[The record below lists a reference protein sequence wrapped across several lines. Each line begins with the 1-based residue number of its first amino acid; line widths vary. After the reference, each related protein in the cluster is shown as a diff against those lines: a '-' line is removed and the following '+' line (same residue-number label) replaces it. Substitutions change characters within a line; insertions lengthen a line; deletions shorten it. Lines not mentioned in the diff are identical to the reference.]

1 MGIDFECYGY
11 LILTTCLPFQ
21 RMCRSLSIKMKFS
34 VLIMLIVLIF
44 FIFNH
49 ILNEYAMIHGM
60 REHAQQTM
68 QDTSTH
74 VANSFAYYE
83 KQLQGDS
90 YYMNENESGPEH
102 IFDIVKSLNPNI
114 KEVSVFEQGSLVV
127 SYGTYTYLD
136 STSDYS
142 IINGLEKNK
151 FVLRKMK
158 INGVPYFRSYYAAD
172 QIGNHIISIVY
183 DGVGITKLVGQR
195 RNETLVYTGISLVF
209 VLFISYWL
217 VGAMIRP
224 LKDILWKV
232 NEVSSARFHQPIQIK
247 SKDEFGLLA
256 LKVNA
261 MSQNLSIYMNK
272 LRRAFEEN
280 RRMKEHL
287 ESFINN
293 TSDAIHLI
301 DLDGKV
307 IQVNRAFEL
316 LFGYEEEEAIGLIY
330 PTLPDT
336 HKSEKRHM
344 LDQLLAGKVLPA
356 LETTRVTKTG
366 EMIPVSVTIS
376 PIRDS
381 DGTIRAFA
389 SISRDMR
396 SRNKMEELLRR
407 SEKLTTVG
415 QLAAGVAHEIR
426 NPLTT
431 LRGFLQLQQESKK
444 FTLSHVSLMLSEL
457 DRINLIVGEFLI
469 LAKPQATRFITKDI
483 RDVLHDVIALMN
495 SEAILHDIEFR
506 VSFTEED
513 CRISCEENQ
522 LKQVFINLLKNAIEA
537 MPSGGLIHINIT
549 RKREFI
555 SISITD
561 EGMGIPEDMIAKI
574 GDPFF
579 TGKETGTGL
588 GIMVSQRII
597 NTHRG
602 TMDIKSQLHVGTTV
616 QLVLPALKE
625 GSESSILEI

>member
-1 MGIDFECYGY
+1 M
-11 LILTTCLPFQ
+11 
-21 RMCRSLSIKMKFS
+21 SIKMKFS
-34 VLIMLIVLIF
+34 FLLTFIVLTF
-44 FIFNH
+44 FILHH
-49 ILNEYAMIHGM
+49 ILSEYSMTQEM
-60 REHAQQTM
+60 REQARQSM
-68 QDTSTH
+68 RDTSVH
-74 VANSFAYYE
+74 VASSVADYE
-83 KQLQGDS
+83 KQLASDS
-90 YYMNENESGPEH
+90 PSIGEGRLEPDH

-114 KEVSVFEQGSLVV
+114 KEITVFDQDTFKVP
-127 SYGTYTYLD
+127 YGTYTYLD
-136 STSDYS
+136 STSDNS
-142 IINGLEKNK
+142 VAGAAEKK
-151 FVLRKMK
+151 DFMLRKMK
-158 INGVPYFRSYYAAD
+158 INGKPYFRSYYSMEGP
-172 QIGNHIISIVY
+172 GNYIISIVY
-183 DGVGITKLVGQR
+183 DREGINELIR
-195 RNETLVYTGISLVF
+195 RERYDTLMYTGITMLL

-247 SKDEFGLLA
+247 RKDEFGLLA
-256 LKVNA
+256 LKINA

-287 ESFINN
+287 ESFINH
-293 TSDAIHLI
+293 TSDAIHLT

-307 IQVNRAFEL
+307 IQVNRAFDL
-316 LFGYEEEEAIGLIY
+316 LFGYEEEEAIGLIN
-330 PTLPDT
+330 PTLPES
-336 HKSEKRHM
+336 HKAEKKQM
-344 LDQLLAGKVLPA
+344 LNQLLAGKVLQA
-356 LETTRVTKTG
+356 QETMRMTKSG
-366 EMIPVSVTIS
+366 ELIPVSVTIS

-381 DGTIRAFA
+381 DGSIRAFA

-444 FTLSHVSLMLSEL
+444 LTLTHVSLMLSEL

-469 LAKPQATRFITKDI
+469 LAKPQATRFVTKDV
-483 RDVLHDVIALMN
+483 RDVLQDVIALMN
-495 SEAILHDIEFR
+495 SEAILHNIEFR
-506 VSFTEED
+506 VSFTD
-513 CRISCEENQ
+513 DSCRISCEENQ

-537 MPSGGLIHINIT
+537 MPSGGFIHIHIT
-549 RKREFI
+549 CRREHI

-561 EGMGIPEDMIAKI
+561 EGEGIPDEIIPNI

-597 NTHRG
+597 NSHKG
-602 TMDIKSQLHVGTTV
+602 TMDIKSQVNVGTTV
-616 QLVLPALKE
+616 NIMLPALKE
-625 GSESSILEI
+625 SGERERLEA

>member
-1 MGIDFECYGY
+1 MK
-11 LILTTCLPFQ
+11 
-21 RMCRSLSIKMKFS
+21 LSIMIS
-34 VLIMLIVLIF
+34 LIVLTF
-44 FIFNH
+44 FILHHMFS
-49 ILNEYAMIHGM
+49 EYSMIRGM
-60 REHAQQTM
+60 QVQAQQEM
-68 QDTSTH
+68 QETSMH
-74 VANSFAYYE
+74 FANSVAFYE
-83 KQLQGDS
+83 QKRGSASLPL
-90 YYMNENESGPEH
+90 ESTSSPEH
-102 IFDIVKSLNPNI
+102 LFDMVQLLNPNI
-114 KEVSVFEQGSLVV
+114 KEITVFDQATLKIP
-127 SYGTYTYLD
+127 YGAYTYRD
-136 STSDYS
+136 SISDDAFLRS
-142 IINGLEKNK
+142 LKKDEFTLQKMEINGKS
-151 FVLRKMK
+151 
-158 INGVPYFRSYYAAD
+158 YFRSYYSTERT
-172 QIGNHIISIVY
+172 GNYIISIVY
-183 DGVGITKLVGQR
+183 DKKQITELISKG
-195 RNETLVYTGISLVF
+195 RNDTLIFTGLKMLL

-217 VGAMIRP
+217 AGMMLRP

-256 LKVNA
+256 LKINA

-287 ESFINN
+287 ESFINH
-293 TSDAIHLI
+293 TSDAIHLV
-301 DLDGKV
+301 DLEGRV

-330 PTLPDT
+330 PTLPDS
-336 HKSEKRHM
+336 HKEEKKHM
-344 LDQLLAGKVLPA
+344 LNQLLAGKVLPA
-356 LETTRVTKTG
+356 QETMRVTRAG

-431 LRGFLQLQQESKK
+431 LRGFLQLQQETKK
-444 FTLSHVSLMLSEL
+444 LTLMHVSLMLSEL

-469 LAKPQATRFITKDI
+469 LAKPQAARFVTKDV
-483 RDVLHDVIALMN
+483 RAVLQDVIALMN
-495 SEAILHDIEFR
+495 SEALLHNIEFH
-506 VSFTEED
+506 VAFTEEK
-513 CRISCEENQ
+513 CCISCEENQ

-537 MPSGGLIHINIT
+537 MPSGGVIHIHIT
-549 RKREFI
+549 HKRGHI
-555 SISITD
+555 SISIMD
-561 EGMGIPEDMIAKI
+561 EGEGIPEDMIQKI

-597 NTHRG
+597 NNHKG
-602 TMDIKSQLHVGTTV
+602 TLEIKSKVNVGTTV
-616 QLVLPALKE
+616 HVMLPALKE
-625 GSESSILEI
+625 EDESGILGS

>member
-1 MGIDFECYGY
+1 
-11 LILTTCLPFQ
+11 
-21 RMCRSLSIKMKFS
+21 
-34 VLIMLIVLIF
+34 
-44 FIFNH
+44 
-49 ILNEYAMIHGM
+49 MIQGM
-60 REHAQQTM
+60 REQMRHTM
-68 QDTSTH
+68 QETSMH
-74 VANSFAYYE
+74 VAQSFAFYKNQSETDSVPLE
-83 KQLQGDS
+83 KGA
-90 YYMNENESGPEH
+90 SGPKH
-102 IFDIVKSLNPNI
+102 IFDIVKRLNPNI
-114 KEVSVFEQGSLVV
+114 KEITVFDQETYTVPF
-127 SYGTYTYLD
+127 GTYTYMD
-136 STSDYS
+136 STSDYTFLKEVKLS
-142 IINGLEKNK
+142 DFELRRLTINDK
-151 FVLRKMK
+151 
-158 INGVPYFRSYYAAD
+158 PYFRSYYTSEQLND
-172 QIGNHIISIVY
+172 YTISIVY
-183 DGVGITKLVGQR
+183 DGEGVNQQVSEKRNDSLIYSGVIIVLV
-195 RNETLVYTGISLVF
+195 LI
-209 VLFISYWL
+209 ISYWL

-232 NEVSSARFHQPIQIK
+232 NEVSSARFHQPIKIK
-247 SKDEFGLLA
+247 RKDEFGLLA

-287 ESFINN
+287 ESFINH
-293 TSDAIHLI
+293 TSDAIHLF
-301 DLDGKV
+301 DLDGKL

-330 PTLPDT
+330 PILPDS
-336 HKSEKRHM
+336 HKAEMKHM
-344 LDQLLAGKVLPA
+344 LNQLLAGKVLPA
-356 LETTRVTKTG
+356 QETMRVTKTG

-431 LRGFLQLQQESKK
+431 LRGFLQLQQETKK
-444 FTLSHVSLMLSEL
+444 LTLAHVSLMLSEL

-469 LAKPQATRFITKDI
+469 LAKPQATKFVAKDV
-483 RDVLHDVIALMN
+483 RDVLQDVIAFMN
-495 SEAILHDIEFR
+495 SEALLHDIEFR
-506 VSFTEED
+506 IAFTEEY

-537 MPSGGLIHINIT
+537 MPSGGLIHINVSH
-549 RKREFI
+549 RREH
-555 SISITD
+555 ISITIAD
-561 EGMGIPEDMIAKI
+561 EGEGIPDEMISKI

-597 NTHRG
+597 NSHRG
-602 TMDIKSQLHVGTTV
+602 TMDIRSQVKVGTTV
-616 QLVLPALKE
+616 HVMLPILKE
-625 GSESSILEI
+625 GSESVILEG

>member
-1 MGIDFECYGY
+1 M
-11 LILTTCLPFQ
+11 
-21 RMCRSLSIKMKFS
+21 SIKMKFS
-34 VLIMLIVLIF
+34 FLITLIVLTF
-44 FIFNH
+44 FIFYH
-49 ILNEYAMIHGM
+49 MLSEYSMIHGM
-60 REHAQQTM
+60 REQARQSM
-68 QDTSTH
+68 QDTSMH
-74 VANSFAYYE
+74 VANSFSSYE
-83 KQLQGDS
+83 QQ
-90 YYMNENESGPEH
+90 SGRSSVSEGEDRTSPEQ

-114 KEVSVFEQGSLVV
+114 KEITVFEQDSLSVLF
-127 SYGTYTYLD
+127 GTYTYLD
-136 STSDYS
+136 STNDNT
-142 IINGLEKNK
+142 ILTEVKNTG
-151 FVLRKMK
+151 FELRKMQ
-158 INGVPYFRSYYAAD
+158 INGKPYFRSYYSTE
-172 QIGNHIISIVY
+172 QTGNYIISIVY
-183 DGVGITKLVGQR
+183 DGEGIKHLVSQT
-195 RNETLVYTGISLVF
+195 RNDSLIYTGIAMVLV
-209 VLFISYWL
+209 LIISYWM
-217 VGAMIRP
+217 VGVMIKP

-232 NEVSSARFHQPIQIK
+232 NEVSSARFQQPIRIK
-247 SKDEFGLLA
+247 RKDEFGLLA

-261 MSQNLSIYMNK
+261 MSQNLSIYMSK

-287 ESFINN
+287 ESFINH

-316 LFGYEEEEAIGLIY
+316 LFGYEEEEAIGLYY
-330 PTLPDT
+330 PILPDS
-336 HKSEKRHM
+336 HKAEMRHM
-344 LDQLLAGKVLPA
+344 LNQLLSGKVLPA
-356 LETTRVTKTG
+356 QETMRITKTG

-444 FTLSHVSLMLSEL
+444 LTLSHVTLMLSEL

-469 LAKPQATRFITKDI
+469 LAKPQATKFVTKDV
-483 RDVLHDVIALMN
+483 RNVLQDVIALMN
-495 SEAILHDIEFR
+495 SEALLHDIEFL
-506 VSFTEED
+506 VTFTEEH
-513 CRISCEENQ
+513 CLISCEENQ

-537 MPSGGLIHINIT
+537 MPNGGRIHIQIT
-549 RKREFI
+549 NKREFI
-555 SISITD
+555 SIAVTD
-561 EGMGIPEDMIAKI
+561 EGMGIPADMIPKI

-597 NTHRG
+597 NSHRG
-602 TMDIKSQLHVGTTV
+602 SMDIKSLVNVGTTIHV
-616 QLVLPALKE
+616 ILPALKE
-625 GSESSILEI
+625 ASENVILEEQA

>member
-1 MGIDFECYGY
+1 M
-11 LILTTCLPFQ
+11 
-21 RMCRSLSIKMKFS
+21 SIKMKFS
-34 VLIMLIVLIF
+34 VLITLIVLTI
-44 FIFNH
+44 FIFYH
-49 ILNEYAMIHGM
+49 FMNEYSTIQSMN
-60 REHAQQTM
+60 EQTQQTM
-68 QDTSTH
+68 KETSMH
-74 VANSFAYYE
+74 VANSFSFYE
-83 KQLQGDS
+83 KQLTGNFLQMGDGS
-90 YYMNENESGPEH
+90 FGPMH
-102 IFDIVKSLNPNI
+102 VFDIVKSLNPNI
-114 KEVSVFEQGSLVV
+114 KEITVFEQDTLQVP
-127 SYGTYTYLD
+127 YGTYTYLD
-136 STSDYS
+136 SKSDYS
-142 IINGLEKNK
+142 IINDGMRNSFK
-151 FVLRKMK
+151 LRKME
-158 INGVPYFRSYYAAD
+158 INGEPYYRSYYSTD
-172 QIGNHIISIVY
+172 KMGIYIISIVY
-183 DGVGITKLVGQR
+183 DGKAITQLIADR
-195 RNETLVYTGISLVF
+195 RNDTLIYTSITMVF
-209 VLFISYWL
+209 VLFVSYWL
-217 VGAMIRP
+217 VGVMIRP

-293 TSDAIHLI
+293 TSDAIHLF
-301 DLDGKV
+301 DLDGRV

-316 LFGYEEEEAIGLIY
+316 LFGYDEDEAIGQIY
-330 PTLPDT
+330 PILPVSQIT
-336 HKSEKRHM
+336 ELQYM

-356 LETTRVTKTG
+356 QETFRVTKAG
-366 EMIPVSVTIS
+366 EMIPVSVSIS
-376 PIRDS
+376 AIRDS
-381 DGTIRAFA
+381 DSTIRAFA

-444 FTLSHVSLMLSEL
+444 LTLSHVSLMLSEL

-469 LAKPQATRFITKDI
+469 LAKPQATKFVTRDV
-483 RDVLHDVIALMN
+483 RDVLQDVISLMN

-506 VSFTEED
+506 SSFTEEE

-537 MPSGGLIHINIT
+537 MPNGGLIHMYISH
-549 RKREFI
+549 KRGYI

-579 TGKETGTGL
+579 TAKETGTGL

-602 TMDIKSQLHVGTTV
+602 TLDIKSQVNVGTTV
-616 QLVLPALKE
+616 QLMLPALKE
-625 GSESSILEI
+625 DSESSILEA

>member
-1 MGIDFECYGY
+1 M
-11 LILTTCLPFQ
+11 
-21 RMCRSLSIKMKFS
+21 SIKMKFS
-34 VLIMLIVLIF
+34 VLITLIVLTI
-44 FIFNH
+44 FIFYH
-49 ILNEYAMIHGM
+49 FMNEYSTIQSMN
-60 REHAQQTM
+60 EQTQQTM
-68 QDTSTH
+68 KETSMH
-74 VANSFAYYE
+74 VANSFSFYE
-83 KQLQGDS
+83 KQLTGNFLQMGDGS
-90 YYMNENESGPEH
+90 FGPEH
-102 IFDIVKSLNPNI
+102 VFDIVKSLNPNI
-114 KEVSVFEQGSLVV
+114 KEITVFEQDTLQVP
-127 SYGTYTYLD
+127 YGTYTYLD
-136 STSDYS
+136 SKSDYS
-142 IINGLEKNK
+142 IINDEMRNSFK
-151 FVLRKMK
+151 LRKME
-158 INGVPYFRSYYAAD
+158 INGEPYYRSYYSTD
-172 QIGNHIISIVY
+172 KMGIYIISIVY
-183 DGVGITKLVGQR
+183 DGKAITQLIADR
-195 RNETLVYTGISLVF
+195 RNDTLIYTSITMVF
-209 VLFISYWL
+209 VLFVSYWL
-217 VGAMIRP
+217 VGVMIRP

-293 TSDAIHLI
+293 TSDAIHLF
-301 DLDGKV
+301 DLDGRV

-316 LFGYEEEEAIGLIY
+316 LFGYDEDEAIGQIY
-330 PTLPDT
+330 PILPVSQIT
-336 HKSEKRHM
+336 ELQYM

-356 LETTRVTKTG
+356 QETFRVTKAG
-366 EMIPVSVTIS
+366 EMIPVSVSIS
-376 PIRDS
+376 AIRDS
-381 DGTIRAFA
+381 DSTIRAFA

-444 FTLSHVSLMLSEL
+444 LTLSHVSLMLSEL

-469 LAKPQATRFITKDI
+469 LAKPQATKFVTRDV
-483 RDVLHDVIALMN
+483 RDVLQDVISLMN

-506 VSFTEED
+506 SSFTEEE

-537 MPSGGLIHINIT
+537 MPNGGLIHMYISH
-549 RKREFI
+549 KRGYI

-579 TGKETGTGL
+579 TAKETGTGL

-602 TMDIKSQLHVGTTV
+602 TLDIKSQVNVGTTV
-616 QLVLPALKE
+616 QLMLPALKE
-625 GSESSILEI
+625 DSESSILEA

>member
-1 MGIDFECYGY
+1 M
-11 LILTTCLPFQ
+11 
-21 RMCRSLSIKMKFS
+21 SIKMKLS
-34 VLIMLIVLIF
+34 VLISLIVLTF
-44 FIFNH
+44 FILH
-49 ILNEYAMIHGM
+49 HMLSEYSMIQGM
-60 REHAQQTM
+60 REQMRHTM
-68 QDTSTH
+68 QETSMH
-74 VANSFAYYE
+74 VAQSFAFYKNQSE
-83 KQLQGDS
+83 TDS
-90 YYMNENESGPEH
+90 VPLEEGASGPEH
-102 IFDIVKSLNPNI
+102 IFDIVKRLNPNI
-114 KEVSVFEQGSLVV
+114 KEITVFDQATYTVPF
-127 SYGTYTYLD
+127 GTYTYMD
-136 STSDYS
+136 STSDYTFLKEVKLS
-142 IINGLEKNK
+142 DFELRRLTINDK
-151 FVLRKMK
+151 
-158 INGVPYFRSYYAAD
+158 PYFRSYYTSEQLND
-172 QIGNHIISIVY
+172 YTISIVY
-183 DGVGITKLVGQR
+183 DGERIKQFVVRKW
-195 RNETLVYTGISLVF
+195 NDTLIYSVVVMVL

-232 NEVSSARFHQPIQIK
+232 NEVSSARFHQPIKIK
-247 SKDEFGLLA
+247 RKDEFGLLA

-287 ESFINN
+287 ESFINH
-293 TSDAIHLI
+293 TSDAIHLN

-330 PTLPDT
+330 PILPDS
-336 HKSEKRHM
+336 HKAEMKHM
-344 LDQLLAGKVLPA
+344 LNQLLAGKVLPA
-356 LETTRVTKTG
+356 QETMRVTKSG

-431 LRGFLQLQQESKK
+431 LRGFLQLQQETKK
-444 FTLSHVSLMLSEL
+444 LTLAHVNLMLSEL

-469 LAKPQATRFITKDI
+469 LAKPQATKFVAKDV
-483 RDVLHDVIALMN
+483 RDVLQDVIAFMN
-495 SEAILHDIEFR
+495 SEALLHDIEFR
-506 VSFTEED
+506 LSFTEED

-537 MPSGGLIHINIT
+537 MPSGGLIHINASH
-549 RKREFI
+549 RREH
-555 SISITD
+555 ISITIAD
-561 EGMGIPEDMIAKI
+561 EGEGIPDEMIAKI

-597 NTHRG
+597 NSHRG
-602 TMDIKSQLHVGTTV
+602 TMEIRSQVKVGTTV
-616 QLVLPALKE
+616 HVMLPILKD
-625 GSESSILEI
+625 GSESVILEG

>member
-1 MGIDFECYGY
+1 M
-11 LILTTCLPFQ
+11 
-21 RMCRSLSIKMKFS
+21 SIKMKFS
-34 VLIMLIVLIF
+34 VFITLIVLTF

-49 ILNEYAMIHGM
+49 ILNEYSMINGM
-60 REHAQQTM
+60 REQARRSMH
-68 QDTSTH
+68 DTSMH
-74 VANSFAYYE
+74 VANSFSSYKHPSGTGYNL
-83 KQLQGDS
+83 KNGDD
-90 YYMNENESGPEH
+90 SGPDH

-114 KEVSVFEQGSLVV
+114 KEITVFDQDTLSVPF
-127 SYGTYTYLD
+127 GTYTFVD
-136 STSDYS
+136 SMSDNS
-142 IINGLEKNK
+142 ILTDVKKTGFALRKLQINGK
-151 FVLRKMK
+151 
-158 INGVPYFRSYYAAD
+158 PYFRSYYSTEQMD
-172 QIGNHIISIVY
+172 NYIISVVY
-183 DGVGITKLVGQR
+183 DDEGTKQLVSER
-195 RNETLVYTGISLVF
+195 RSDSLIYTGITMILV
-209 VLFISYWL
+209 LIISYWMAG
-217 VGAMIRP
+217 VMIRP

-232 NEVSSARFHQPIQIK
+232 NEVSSARFQQPIRIK
-247 SKDEFGLLA
+247 RRDEFGLLA

-287 ESFINN
+287 ESFINH
-293 TSDAIHLI
+293 TSDAIHLMDI
-301 DLDGKV
+301 DGKI

-316 LFGYEEEEAIGLIY
+316 LFGYEEEEAIGLRY
-330 PTLPDT
+330 PILPDS
-336 HKSEKRHM
+336 HKPEMRRM
-344 LDQLLAGKVLPA
+344 LNQLLTGKVLPA
-356 LETTRVTKTG
+356 QETMRMTKSG
-366 EMIPVSVTIS
+366 ELIPVSVTIS

-444 FTLSHVSLMLSEL
+444 LTLSHVALMLSEL

-469 LAKPQATRFITKDI
+469 LAKPQATRFVAKDV
-483 RDVLHDVIALMN
+483 RNVLQDVIALMN
-495 SEAILHDIEFR
+495 SEAHLHNIEFL
-506 VSFTEED
+506 VSLTEET
-513 CRISCEENQ
+513 CMISCEENQ

-537 MPSGGLIHINIT
+537 MPGGGKIHIHIT
-549 RKREFI
+549 NKREHI
-555 SISITD
+555 SIAITD
-561 EGMGIPEDMIAKI
+561 EGMGIPDDMIPKI

-597 NTHRG
+597 NSHRG
-602 TMDIKSQLHVGTTV
+602 TMDIKSQVNVGTTV
-616 QLVLPALKE
+616 HVLLPALKE
-625 GSESSILEI
+625 AGENVILEEYA

>member
-1 MGIDFECYGY
+1 M
-11 LILTTCLPFQ
+11 
-21 RMCRSLSIKMKFS
+21 SIKMKFS
-34 VLIMLIVLIF
+34 FLIMLIVLAF
-44 FIFNH
+44 FIFYH
-49 ILNEYAMIHGM
+49 MLSEYSMIHSM
-60 REHAQQTM
+60 REQARQSMH
-68 QDTSTH
+68 DTSMH
-74 VANSFAYYE
+74 VANSFSSYE
-83 KQLQGDS
+83 QQSGRGSVSEEADR
-90 YYMNENESGPEH
+90 SGPEH

-114 KEVSVFEQGSLVV
+114 KEITVFGQDSLSVLF
-127 SYGTYTYLD
+127 GTYTYLD
-136 STSDYS
+136 ATSDNS
-142 IINGLEKNK
+142 ILTDVRKTG
-151 FVLRKMK
+151 FALRKMQ
-158 INGVPYFRSYYAAD
+158 INGKPYFRSYYSAE
-172 QIGNHIISIVY
+172 QSGNYIISVVY
-183 DGVGITKLVGQR
+183 DGEGIEHLVSQR
-195 RNETLVYTGISLVF
+195 RSDSLIYTGITMVLV
-209 VLFISYWL
+209 LIISYWM
-217 VGAMIRP
+217 VGVMIKP

-232 NEVSSARFHQPIQIK
+232 NEVSSARFQQPIRIK
-247 SKDEFGLLA
+247 RKDEFGLLA

-261 MSQNLSIYMNK
+261 MSQNLSIYMDK

-287 ESFINN
+287 ESFINH

-316 LFGYEEEEAIGLIY
+316 LFGYEEEEAIGLYY
-330 PTLPDT
+330 PILPDS
-336 HKSEKRHM
+336 HQAEMRHM
-344 LDQLLAGKVLPA
+344 LNQLLSGKALPA
-356 LETTRVTKTG
+356 QETMRITKTG

-444 FTLSHVSLMLSEL
+444 LSLSHVALMLSEL

-469 LAKPQATRFITKDI
+469 LAKPQATKFVTKDV
-483 RDVLHDVIALMN
+483 RDVLQDVIAFMN
-495 SEAILHDIEFR
+495 SEALLHDIEFL
-506 VSFTEED
+506 VSFTEEH
-513 CRISCEENQ
+513 CLISCEENQ

-537 MPSGGLIHINIT
+537 MPNGGRIQIQISN
-549 RKREFI
+549 KREFI
-555 SISITD
+555 SIAVTD
-561 EGMGIPEDMIAKI
+561 EGMGIPAEMIPKI

-597 NTHRG
+597 NSHRG
-602 TMDIKSQLHVGTTV
+602 SMDIKSQVNVGTTV
-616 QLVLPALKE
+616 HVFLPALKE
-625 GSESSILEI
+625 ASENVILEEQA

>member
-1 MGIDFECYGY
+1 M
-11 LILTTCLPFQ
+11 
-21 RMCRSLSIKMKFS
+21 SIKMKFS
-34 VLIMLIVLIF
+34 VLITLIVLTF
-44 FIFNH
+44 FIFQH
-49 ILNEYAMIHGM
+49 MLSEYSMIQSM
-60 REHAQQTM
+60 REQAKRAMH
-68 QDTSTH
+68 DTSMH
-74 VANSFAYYE
+74 VASTFSSYE
-83 KQLQGDS
+83 KKSGSGYIFPEKDR
-90 YYMNENESGPEH
+90 SGPGH
-102 IFDIVKSLNPNI
+102 IFDIVKTLNPNI
-114 KEVSVFEQGSLVV
+114 NEITVFEQDTLAVR
-127 SYGTYTYLD
+127 YGTYTYLD
-136 STSDYS
+136 SNSDQS
-142 IINGLEKNK
+142 IITDVKKTGFE
-151 FVLRKMK
+151 LRKME
-158 INGVPYFRSYYAAD
+158 INGKSYFRSYYYTK
-172 QIGNHIISIVY
+172 QMGNYIISIVY
-183 DGVGITKLVGQR
+183 DSEGINELIAEK
-195 RNETLVYTGISLVF
+195 RNDSLIYTGISMVL

-217 VGAMIRP
+217 VGVMIRP

-232 NEVSSARFHQPIQIK
+232 NEVSSARFQQPIRIK
-247 SKDEFGLLA
+247 RKDEFGLLA

-287 ESFINN
+287 ESFINH

-316 LFGYEEEEAIGLIY
+316 LFGYEEEEAIGLIN
-330 PTLPDT
+330 PILPDS
-336 HKSEKRHM
+336 HHAEMRDM
-344 LDQLLAGKVLPA
+344 LNQILSGKVLPA
-356 LETTRVTKTG
+356 QETIRMTKLG
-366 EMIPVSVTIS
+366 ELIPVSVTIS

-444 FTLSHVSLMLSEL
+444 LALSHVTLMLSEL

-469 LAKPQATRFITKDI
+469 LAKPQATRFVTKDI
-483 RDVLHDVIALMN
+483 RDVLQDVIALMN
-495 SEAILHDIEFR
+495 SEALLHNIEFC
-506 VSFTEED
+506 VTLTDDS
-513 CRISCEENQ
+513 CLISCEENQ

-537 MPSGGLIHINIT
+537 MPNGGRIHIHINH
-549 RKREFI
+549 KREYI
-555 SISITD
+555 SITITD
-561 EGMGIPEDMIAKI
+561 EGMGIPDDMIPKI

-579 TGKETGTGL
+579 TAKETGTGL

-597 NTHRG
+597 NSHRG
-602 TMDIKSQLHVGTTV
+602 TMDIKSQVNVGTTIH
-616 QLVLPALKE
+616 LLLPALKE
-625 GSESSILEI
+625 TRESGILEA